1 MNWLEWL
8 LRSNS
13 TGARILRTLIQGV
26 LGVLVAELPEL
37 VGLFQIPDW
46 AQALIVALVMAILSP
61 IMAEFGKTVEVMGQK
76 KRLQAA
82 RMVMSQEEQEEVLAR
97 GYKK

>member
-1 MNWLEWL
+1 MEWL

-26 LGVLVAELPEL
+26 LGVLIAELPEL

-46 AQALIVALVMAILSP
+46 LQALIVALVMAILSP
-61 IMAEFGKTVEVMGQK
+61 IMAELGKTVEVMGQK
-76 KRLQAA
+76 KRMKQA
-82 RMVMSQEEQEEVLAR
+82 MMQYMSEEEQEEVLAR
-97 GYKK
+97 GYTK

>member
-1 MNWLEWL
+1 MEWL

-26 LGVLVAELPEL
+26 LGVLIAELPEL

-46 AQALIVALVMAILSP
+46 LQALIVALVMAILSP
-61 IMAEFGKTVEVMGQK
+61 IMAELGKTVEVMGQK
-76 KRLQAA
+76 RRMKQA
-82 RMVMSQEEQEEVLAR
+82 MMQYISEEEQEEVLAR
-97 GYKK
+97 GYTK